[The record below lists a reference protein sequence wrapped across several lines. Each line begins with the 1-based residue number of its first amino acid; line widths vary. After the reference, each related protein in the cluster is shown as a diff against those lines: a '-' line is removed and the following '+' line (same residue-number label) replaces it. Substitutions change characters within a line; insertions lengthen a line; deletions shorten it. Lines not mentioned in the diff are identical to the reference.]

1 MNAKRKTRLR
11 STSKAELV
19 KINASKMDGTRA
31 VGANQAV
38 EQITMMVTTIR
49 SSLILHGILESC
61 SMANKSTKK
70 KKRIKL
76 SQ

>member
-61 SMANKSTKK
+61 SMTNKSTKK

>member
-49 SSLILHGILESC
+49 REFAHSSRNLGKLLNGKQIH
-61 SMANKSTKK
+61 KK
-70 KKRIKL
+70 KKEN
-76 SQ
+76 